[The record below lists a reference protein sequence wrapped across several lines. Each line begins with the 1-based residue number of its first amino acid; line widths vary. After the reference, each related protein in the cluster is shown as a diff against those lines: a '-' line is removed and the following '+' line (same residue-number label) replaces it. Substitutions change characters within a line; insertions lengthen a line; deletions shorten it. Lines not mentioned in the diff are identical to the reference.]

1 MLEYS
6 LILFIDVGS
15 LLKVQSSVSELKL
28 TIIHIRPPMT
38 SVTVEVTSEPTSQ
51 TSETSKTAAIA
62 TAQTEKV
69 TQVDE
74 SEVENSDVV
83 QNLYVAITT
92 KT

>member
-38 SVTVEVTSEPTSQ
+38 SVTVEVTSEPPSQ
-51 TSETSKTAAIA
+51 TSKTATIA

-74 SEVENSDVV
+74 S
-83 QNLYVAITT
+83 
-92 KT
+92 